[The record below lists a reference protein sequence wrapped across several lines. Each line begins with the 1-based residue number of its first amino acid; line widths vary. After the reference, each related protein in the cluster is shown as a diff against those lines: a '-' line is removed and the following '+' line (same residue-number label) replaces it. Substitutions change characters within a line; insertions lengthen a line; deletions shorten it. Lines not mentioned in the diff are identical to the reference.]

1 MMKKAIITGH
11 SKGLGA
17 GMVTCMI
24 EAGYEVLGLSRSG
37 IGSEISGLTEV
48 ALDLGDTAVVSAF
61 ATGAGFASFL
71 NGATEAVLINNA
83 GIVEPI
89 APIGRQDAGKIAQSL
104 AVNVTAALIL
114 SDAFVAA
121 TEGADRR
128 VVHISSGAGRNAY
141 TGWSVY
147 CSTKAAMDMHA
158 RAMVEDA
165 VAGLKAE
172 SIAPG
177 VIDTGM
183 QATIRSAP
191 EEDFALLDQFKSIK
205 AEGGLAKAEDTAAKI
220 CGHILSDRFGAETI
234 TDVRT
239 F

>member
-1 MMKKAIITGH
+1 MKKAIITGH

-24 EAGYEVLGLSRSG
+24 EAGYEVLGLSRTG
-37 IGSEISGLTEV
+37 IGSEFSGLTEV
-48 ALDLGDTAVVSAF
+48 ALDLGDTAAVSAF
-61 ATGAGFASFL
+61 VTGAEFAGFL
-71 NGATEAVLINNA
+71 NGASEAVLINNA

-183 QATIRSAP
+183 QATIR
-191 EEDFALLDQFKSIK
+191 
-205 AEGGLAKAEDTAAKI
+205 
-220 CGHILSDRFGAETI
+220 
-234 TDVRT
+234 
-239 F
+239 

>member
-1 MMKKAIITGH
+1 MKKAIITGH

-17 GMVTCMI
+17 GMVSCLI

-37 IGSEISGLTEV
+37 IGSEMAGLSEV
-48 ALDLGDTAVVSAF
+48 ALDLGDTAAVSAF
-61 ATGAGFASFL
+61 ATGAEFANFL
-71 NGATEAVLINNA
+71 DGASQAVLINNA

-89 APIGRQDAGKIAQSL
+89 APIGRQDAGKLAQSM

-121 TEGADRR
+121 TKGADRR
-128 VVHISSGAGRNAY
+128 VAHISSGAGRNAY

-147 CSTKAAMDMHA
+147 CATKAAMDMHA

-165 VAGLKAE
+165 VADLKVE

-183 QATIRSAP
+183 QATIRATP
-191 EEDFALLDQFKSIK
+191 EEDFSILARFKELK
-205 AEGGLAKAEDTAAKI
+205 EDGGLATAEDTAEKI
-220 CGHILSDRFGAETI
+220 CAHILGDQFGAETI

>member
-1 MMKKAIITGH
+1 MKKAIITGH

-17 GMVTCMI
+17 GMVSCLI
-24 EAGYEVLGLSRSG
+24 AAGYEVLGLSRSC
-37 IGSEISGLTEV
+37 IGLDIAGLTEV
-48 ALDLGDTAVVSAF
+48 ALDLGDTDAVTAL
-61 ATGAGFASFL
+61 AAGAEFASFL
-71 NGATEAVLINNA
+71 EGASEAVLINNA

-121 TEGADRR
+121 TEGAERR
-128 VVHISSGAGRNAY
+128 VAHISSGAGRNAY

-147 CSTKAAMDMHA
+147 CATKAAMDMHA

-165 VAGLKAE
+165 VSGLKAE

-183 QATIRSAP
+183 QATIRSTP
-191 EEDFALLDQFKSIK
+191 EEDFSILARFKELK
-205 AEGGLAKAEDTAAKI
+205 EEGGLATAEDTAAKI
-220 CGHILSDRFGAETI
+220 CAHVLSDQFGVEI
-234 TDVRT
+234 LTDVRT

>member
-1 MMKKAIITGH
+1 MKKAIITGH

-17 GMVTCMI
+17 GMVSCLI
-24 EAGYEVLGLSRSG
+24 DAGFEVLGIARSALS
-37 IGSEISGLTEV
+37 EDLAGLTEV
-48 ALDLGDTAVVSAF
+48 ALDLGDTAAVSAF
-61 ATGAGFASFL
+61 AASSELSVFL
-71 NGATEAVLINNA
+71 AGATEAILINNA

-89 APIGRQDAGKIAQSL
+89 APVGRQDAGKIAQSV

-114 SDAFVAA
+114 SDTFVAE

-147 CSTKAAMDMHA
+147 CATKAAMDMHV

-165 VAGLKAE
+165 IDGLKAE

-183 QATIRSAP
+183 QATIRATP
-191 EEDFALLDQFKSIK
+191 EEDFSILGQFKAMK
-205 AEGGLAKAEDTAAKI
+205 DEGGLAKAEDTAAKI
-220 CGHILSDRFGAETI
+220 CSHILSDDFGAESI
-234 TDVRT
+234 TDVRN

>member
-1 MMKKAIITGH
+1 MKKAIITGH

-17 GMVTCMI
+17 GMVSCLI

-37 IGSEISGLTEV
+37 IGSGMAGLSEV
-48 ALDLGDTAVVSAF
+48 ALDLGDTAAVSAF
-61 ATGAGFASFL
+61 ATGAEFANFL
-71 NGATEAVLINNA
+71 DGASQAVLINNA

-89 APIGRQDAGKIAQSL
+89 APIGRQDAGKIAQSM

-114 SDAFVAA
+114 SDAFVAT

-128 VVHISSGAGRNAY
+128 VAHISSGAGRNAY

-147 CSTKAAMDMHA
+147 CATKAAMDMHA

-191 EEDFALLDQFKSIK
+191 EEDFALLDQFKSMK

-220 CGHILSDRFGAETI
+220 CAHILGNQFGAETI

>member
-1 MMKKAIITGH
+1 MKKAIITGH

-17 GMVTCMI
+17 GMVSCLI
-24 EAGYEVLGLSRSG
+24 DAGYDVLGASRSG
-37 IGSEISGLTEV
+37 IGSDIAGLTEV
-48 ALDLGDTAVVSAF
+48 ALDLGDTVAVSAF
-61 ATGAGFASFL
+61 ATGTELAGFLA
-71 NGATEAVLINNA
+71 GATEVVLINNA

-89 APIGRQDAGKIAQSL
+89 APIGRQDAGKIAQSV

-114 SDAFVAA
+114 SDAFVAS
-121 TEGADRR
+121 TKGADRR
-128 VVHISSGAGRNAY
+128 VAHISSGAGRNAY

-147 CSTKAAMDMHA
+147 CATKAAMDMHA

-191 EEDFALLDQFKSIK
+191 EEDFALLDQFKSMK

-220 CGHILSDRFGAETI
+220 CGHILSDRFGAEII